1 MSKERNGATMTV
13 EPKVSASQSAR
24 QQDADTDNFREETAE
39 GMRAYRVGWKE
50 TRSSVFGEGFVCQ
63 EVCIERSE
71 YAGIEAET
79 VSLHTHPARAEAADL
94 EAVFCFEAGSGIP
107 ADGGRVHFVLTAR
120 NIPVGCKVAFCS
132 EDTTPPINLPW
143 TTINHPNIFV
153 AGTYAQLPAGFKAP
167 IALKLSAE
175 GKALPPSV
183 ERRSLTLCAIL
194 MPKDDTAD
202 GHGVDIEASHD
213 GSGADAEELLVRGK
227 LLGKATVNL

>member
-1 MSKERNGATMTV
+1 MSKESNGATITV
-13 EPKVSASQSAR
+13 EPKVSANPATR
-24 QQDADTDNFREETAE
+24 RQDADTDHFREEIVE

-63 EVCIERSE
+63 DVCIERSE
-71 YAGIEAET
+71 SAGIEAET
-79 VSLHTHPARAEAADL
+79 VSLHAHPARADAADL
-94 EAVFCFEAGSGIP
+94 EAVFCFAAGSGIP
-107 ADGGRVHFVLTAR
+107 AEGGRVHFVLTAR
-120 NIPVGCKVAFCS
+120 NIPIGCKIAFCS
-132 EDTTPPINLPW
+132 DDTTPPINLPW
-143 TTINHPNIFV
+143 MTINYPNIFV
-153 AGTYAQLPAGFKAP
+153 VGTYAQLPAGFKAP
-167 IALKLSAE
+167 IALKFSTE

-202 GHGVDIEASHD
+202 GHSLDNEAAHD